1 MRISMPPKAFG
12 FMLLASWSASAGTVA
27 LNFSLADNTGN
38 YFDGVGVRT
47 AGWGFTPNADILVT
61 ALGVYDP
68 TGNGTGTSHDVGI
81 WTLGGGSLVTS
92 MTISGG
98 VQTGAFRF
106 LTLSTPVAL
115 SAGNEYVIGSTTN
128 QNGEGWT
135 WTPVGYGA
143 GVAASKVT
151 YDTADFTFDASGNF
165 WFCCN
170 GGALT
175 YPVNR
180 DNSRPQFFGPN
191 FEFESTVPEPA
202 TAALIPLGLGV
213 LAIARTRGRRR
224 ANRQRDV

>member
-1 MRISMPPKAFG
+1 MRIAAPQKALG
-12 FMLLASWSASAGTVA
+12 FILLLSWSASAGTIA

-38 YFDGVGVRT
+38 FFDGAGVRT
-47 AGWGFTPNADILVT
+47 AGWGFTPNEDILVT

-98 VQTGAFRF
+98 IQTGAFRF
-106 LTLSTPVAL
+106 LALSTSVVL
-115 SAGNEYVIGSTTN
+115 SAGNEYVIASTTN

-135 WTPVGYGA
+135 WTNVAYGA
-143 GVAASKVT
+143 GVPAPNVT
-151 YDTADFTFDASGNF
+151 YDTTDLTFDAGGNF

-175 YPVNR
+175 YPANR
-180 DNSRPQFFGPN
+180 DNRPQFFGPN
-191 FEFESTVPEPA
+191 LEFESTVPEPA
-202 TAALIPLGLGV
+202 TAALIPVGLGL
-213 LAIARTRGRRR
+213 LAIARKRGRRR
-224 ANRQRDV
+224 ANRRRDV